1 MAAPEIGQQILH
13 YRILHKLG
21 EGGMGAVYLA
31 EDTKLNRKVALKFLP
46 AEMISDPERLKRF
59 EREAKTVAALNHPNI
74 VTIYSVEEQNGV
86 PFIAMELVDGKSL
99 TELIPEQGQTLDRIF
114 ELAIPIADAVSAAHE
129 KGITHRD
136 LKPGNIMVGSDGRV
150 KVLDFGL
157 AKLMEDP
164 KDQGATSLS
173 TQTLTKT
180 GSALGTVTYM
190 APEQLKGKAPDQRA
204 DIFSLG
210 IVLYQMAS
218 GQRPFRGETSAEV
231 ISSILRDAPPPVT
244 ELKLELPSHL
254 GRIVKRCLEKN
265 PNRRYQTAAELRNEL
280 EELKNE
286 IDSGTVFEEEARTK
300 AVAVQQENKWSRTK
314 VAAIGAGLLLVATVA
329 LILSI
334 IRSADDAPD
343 TALLE
348 DSPKTLAV
356 LPFSSTGES
365 AATAFA
371 EGLNEEL
378 ASLLTDLPDI
388 QVVSRATARQQFS
401 PEITTRQI
409 GESLGADFL
418 MLGSVR
424 WSDSEDEAHSTRTT
438 LEVIRVE
445 DDIQVWSN
453 SYDREVVDDLAV
465 QTDIAHQAVRDVGL
479 SVLGLAEHQLP
490 SEPESVAIEQIA
502 AEAPPPRQ
510 QTTARAPPPEPT
522 PTSTKSSAASND
534 RPESVVVKIEDEPD
548 PATPAETAA
557 VEAMVALQVELAT
570 FEPQGVLTIY
580 ADDQQVLREDFEF
593 EGRKRNPLGRRRV
606 AGNLSVRQDIPAATR
621 SLRVYLLLGNETKL
635 VTLDTDLTG
644 AENHTLEIELTRK
657 GLLQA
662 ALK

>member
-1 MAAPEIGQQILH
+1 
-13 YRILHKLG
+13 
-21 EGGMGAVYLA
+21 MGAVYLA
-31 EDTKLNRKVALKFLP
+31 EDTKLNRQVALKFLP
-46 AEMISDPERLKRF
+46 PEMITDPERLKRF

-74 VTIYSVEEQNGV
+74 VTIYSVEEEGGV

-99 TELIPEQGQTLDRIF
+99 SELIPEGGQKLDRIF

-129 KGITHRD
+129 RGITHRD

-164 KDQGATSLS
+164 TDPGVTSLS

-286 IDSGTVFEEEARTK
+286 VDSGTVFEEEARTK
-300 AVAVQQENKWSRTK
+300 AITVQKKSRRSITM
-314 VAAIGAGLLLVATVA
+314 AGAIGGGLAIVVLA
-329 LILSI
+329 
-334 IRSADDAPD
+334 
-343 TALLE
+343 ALLWTMTRKTSE
-348 DSPKTLAV
+348 DPDAALEAPPTYTLAV
-356 LPFSSTGES
+356 LPFSDAGES
-365 AATAFA
+365 ADPAFS

-378 ASLLTDLPDI
+378 AGFLTDLPDV

-401 PEITTRQI
+401 PQATTREI
-409 GESLGADFL
+409 GEALGADYL

-424 WSDSEDEAHSTRTT
+424 WSDHEEEETETTRTT

-445 DDIQVWSN
+445 DDIQVWSD
-453 SYDREVVDDLAV
+453 SYDRELTDELAV
-465 QTDIAHQAVRDVGL
+465 QTELARVAVREIGI
-479 SVLGLAEHQLP
+479 SVLGLAEDQLP
-490 SEPESVAIEQIA
+490 PEPEPIETAETAEEASKPEQKVAS
-502 AEAPPPRQ
+502 
-510 QTTARAPPPEPT
+510 RAPPPSPAPKKEP
-522 PTSTKSSAASND
+522 A
-534 RPESVVVKIEDEPD
+534 RPQVSEEPQSGVVKIED
-548 PATPAETAA
+548 TPVTAA
-557 VEAMVALQVELAT
+557 DPEPESTEAAVTLKIELTT
-570 FEPQGVLTIY
+570 FEPAGVLTVY
-580 ADDQQVLREDFEF
+580 ADDKQVLREDFQFGERKKGVL
-593 EGRKRNPLGRRRV
+593 GRKRV
-606 AGNLSVRQDIPAATR
+606 AGNFAAHQSIPATTQT
-621 SLRVYLLLGNETKL
+621 LRVYVLVGNDTKL
-635 VTLDTDLTG
+635 VTLEPDLTSG
-644 AENHTLEIELTRK
+644 SSRQLAIELTRK
-657 GLLQA
+657 GELLATLQ
-662 ALK
+662 